1 MQTHVSVKAPVFW
14 LVCHIVVILRRRCF
28 SAAVNQRAAVQSLCP
43 DLFTRLRTVWG
54 LRWQFLWI
62 FFLKDIFHS
71 VHDRVTCLNGR
82 TTLSVITEHLHKNK
96 PQRLVSVIHSS
107 LLRSGTLSTRRHVPT
122 SCAKLKDITVWMQCF
137 FFFSHL
143 LSCHLVWLCHVPVSY
158 TSHSLHVR
166 TCISLYVV
174 HKKI

>member
-28 SAAVNQRAAVQSLCP
+28 SCGCEPTGCSAESLS
-43 DLFTRLRTVWG
+43 RLVYQTEDSLG
-54 LRWQFLWI
+54 SPLAISLN

-122 SCAKLKDITVWMQCF
+122 SCAKLKDITV
-137 FFFSHL
+137 
-143 LSCHLVWLCHVPVSY
+143 
-158 TSHSLHVR
+158 
-166 TCISLYVV
+166 
-174 HKKI
+174 